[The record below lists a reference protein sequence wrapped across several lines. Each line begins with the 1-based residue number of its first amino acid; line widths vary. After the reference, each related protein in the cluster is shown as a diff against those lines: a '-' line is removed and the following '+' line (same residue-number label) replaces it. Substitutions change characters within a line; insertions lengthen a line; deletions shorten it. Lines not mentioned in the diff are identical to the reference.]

1 MLEGQIKYKTWDK
14 TCKLFYSKKEAR
26 ELKKVI
32 NKFWS
37 QNMASL
43 FLSVLC
49 WVVVTFFWHTF
60 QFGTGKIEKEKRKYQ
75 QEWCEG

>member
-32 NKFWS
+32 NKF
-37 QNMASL
+37 
-43 FLSVLC
+43 
-49 WVVVTFFWHTF
+49 
-60 QFGTGKIEKEKRKYQ
+60 
-75 QEWCEG
+75 